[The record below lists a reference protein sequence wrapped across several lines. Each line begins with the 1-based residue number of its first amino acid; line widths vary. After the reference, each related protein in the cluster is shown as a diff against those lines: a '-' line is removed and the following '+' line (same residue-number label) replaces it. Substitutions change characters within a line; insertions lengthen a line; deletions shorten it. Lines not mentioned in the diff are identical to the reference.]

1 MSDNWRKLSELTYRG
16 PRGSLIQGLPPM
28 SEQERARLELEKSPG
43 KRMQQVRNAQAQ
55 EKFEKDQLR
64 EENFQKTKR
73 AQRKTKEMN
82 DDIETLKAAGVN
94 TMHIL
99 SVQRKHL
106 SELDVMRKEHREGT
120 FEDDPE

>member
-1 MSDNWRKLSELTYRG
+1 MGDNWRPLKDLVYRG
-16 PRGSLIQGLPPM
+16 PRNGRISGLPPM

-106 SELDVMRKEHREGT
+106 SELDVMRKEHASGN
-120 FEDDPE
+120 FQDDPE